1 MTEEITPLSE
11 KERMGQN
18 ALPLNGVF
26 FLTEDVREFIRLLK
40 KPYEDIIKN
49 YDYNSLFLIEEANK
63 EINRIDK
70 LAGDLK

>member
-26 FLTEDVREFIRLLK
+26 FLTEDVREFIKRLQ
-40 KPYEDIIKN
+40 IKIGDYCN
-49 YDYNSLFLIEEANK
+49 YKDNEVNPQTLIHIQEY
-63 EINRIDK
+63 IQQ
-70 LAGDLK
+70 LAGDKLI